1 MRQYFYKTPFLISIF
16 TMVAILFSLCS
27 IAIIN
32 SNAIKKILPILSNDY
47 WIVDDLENNYKTIE
61 KYANFFASLPQACT
75 AGIILEDDAA
85 CALSSTDNRLDKI
98 KLTEGTIFS
107 SHDYAKKLDTVLLRE
122 DMKPLCHIMKGQP
135 YYRYLGIDYK
145 VIGFYKDLQK
155 SSVCSYKYIFNLH
168 SKSLNHTANWSVGF
182 WDMGK
187 EGEEFLSHNEIIINS
202 KLTFYAADSEN
213 GMLFSD
219 AIVSNLKLM
228 IMLYIIVAITILL
241 NVFMATRTWL
251 RGKKKEIAIKKMV
264 GASQFQICTWLIISF
279 MSLILISFALGIA
292 IVYLILK
299 IINIWEISPSMVM
312 MFGSQLEWIGIIYA
326 FFIVFI
332 IGLSIISLTL
342 RRYFQNEIIEIVR
355 GE

>member
-1 MRQYFYKTPFLISIF
+1 
-16 TMVAILFSLCS
+16 
-27 IAIIN
+27 
-32 SNAIKKILPILSNDY
+32 
-47 WIVDDLENNYKTIE
+47 
-61 KYANFFASLPQACT
+61 
-75 AGIILEDDAA
+75 
-85 CALSSTDNRLDKI
+85 
-98 KLTEGTIFS
+98 
-107 SHDYAKKLDTVLLRE
+107 
-122 DMKPLCHIMKGQP
+122 
-135 YYRYLGIDYK
+135 
-145 VIGFYKDLQK
+145 
-155 SSVCSYKYIFNLH
+155 
-168 SKSLNHTANWSVGF
+168 
-182 WDMGK
+182 
-187 EGEEFLSHNEIIINS
+187 
-202 KLTFYAADSEN
+202 
-213 GMLFSD
+213 
-219 AIVSNLKLM
+219 
-228 IMLYIIVAITILL
+228 MLYIIVAITILL